1 MKQSRNSRR
10 GRARV
15 AAPTSPGARLAPRPL
30 HLKPRLLLTVA
41 LAALPL
47 AGQAQFTDPFGT
59 INPAWVTN
67 RYAPAGFTSVSFGG
81 DQRLQLTID
90 QTGGTA
96 ARAPEF
102 GSPFYNTQGR
112 QRPGDITGPWTLS
125 AEVFVSSA
133 FNTTTGPLVNSE
145 LWGHTGTTPGGGA
158 YMIFGFTNASL
169 TVANTLDPTAADRT
183 FRFRAYDNSTGN
195 WFDLG
200 VPAGFVF
207 NSWHTLSAASTGSA
221 FEFRLDGVLVF
232 THATSAGSDLLSA
245 MVQGYNFGEA
255 GSYSVLWDNV
265 TASAIPEPA
274 TTAIAAA
281 IAALGLALWR
291 RRAAAS
297 GASRPGV
304 ISPSAARTPA
314 RDFPSGYTP

>member
-1 MKQSRNSRR
+1 MAAV
-10 GRARV
+10 GV
-15 AAPTSPGARLAPRPL
+15 AAATSPGASLAPRTL
-30 HLKPRLLLTVA
+30 HLKPRLLIA
-41 LAALPL
+41 LAFFALPL
-47 AGQAQFTDPFGT
+47 AGRAQFTDSFGT
-59 INPAWVTN
+59 IDPAWVTN
-67 RYAPAGFTSVSFGG
+67 RYQPAGFTSVLFGG

-102 GSPFYNTQGR
+102 SSTFYNTQGR
-112 QRPGDITGPWTLS
+112 QRPGDITGLWTLS
-125 AEVFVSSA
+125 AQVFVSSA

-145 LWGHTGTTPGGGA
+145 LWGHTGTTPAGGA

-169 TVANTLDPTAADRT
+169 TVANTLDATAADRT
-183 FRFRAYDNSTGN
+183 FRFRAFDTTTGN

-207 NSWHTLSAASTGSA
+207 DSWHTLSAASTGSA
-221 FEFRLDGVLVF
+221 FEFRLDGVLVL
-232 THATSAGSDLLSA
+232 THATTAGSDLLSA

-274 TTAIAAA
+274 ATAFAAA
-281 IAALGLALWR
+281 IAALGLAVWR
-291 RRAAAS
+291 RRSAAA
-297 GASRPGV
+297 
-304 ISPSAARTPA
+304 
-314 RDFPSGYTP
+314 